1 MKYLLLA
8 LVLISCTKPEKAE
21 MYKFGKDFY
30 ITYDKHQDFR
40 LVYFTCGNWDDKEK
54 VDKIINSDNLELLVI
69 DGDKVN
75 VYKLEKE
82 LYYTFYIIEALERFK
97 LERKDYE
104 IYLR

>member
-8 LVLISCTKPEKAE
+8 LVLISCTKPESEE

-30 ITYDKHQDFR
+30 ITYKKHPDFR
-40 LVYFTCGNWDDKEK
+40 LVMFTCGNWEDKEK
-54 VDKIINSDNLELLVI
+54 VDKIIKSESLELLVI
-69 DGDKVN
+69 DGEKVN

-82 LYYTFYIIEALERFK
+82 LYYTFYVIEEVERFK
-97 LERKDYE
+97 LDRKEYE